1 MNIIAALCLGI
12 GLSAACGFRVFI
24 PPLALSIAAHGGML
38 QLSSEWE
45 WLGSESAIT
54 TLSIAAT
61 VEVFAYFIPW
71 VSNFLDSIEI
81 LLAPIAGMFMTA
93 STLSMAGDFDPTLLW
108 ILTVI
113 VGGATAETVELT
125 TSVTRLA
132 TSVSTAGMGS
142 PIIGLVEAISSAII
156 SILAISLPILSTLL
170 VIFLLIY
177 GIRRI
182 LKFIAKRKRRRKM
195 KDVVDEG

>member
-24 PPLALSIAAHGGML
+24 PPLALSMAAHGGML
-38 QLSSEWE
+38 QLSSEWQ
-45 WLGSESAIT
+45 WLATQNAIT
-54 TLSIAAT
+54 ILSIAAT
-61 VEVFAYFIPW
+61 IEVFAYFIPW

-81 LLAPIAGMFMTA
+81 AVAPIAGMFMTA
-93 STLSMAGDFDPTLLW
+93 STLSMAGDFDPTLWW

-132 TSVSTAGMGS
+132 ASVSTAGMGG
-142 PIIGLVEAISSAII
+142 PIVGFVEAISSIVI
-156 SILAISLPILSTLL
+156 SILAITLPILSTLL
-170 VIFLLIY
+170 VIFLIIY

-195 KDVVDEG
+195 NNVVD

>member
-61 VEVFAYFIPW
+61 VEVFAYFLPW

-142 PIIGLVEAISSAII
+142 PIVGLVEAISSAII

-195 KDVVDEG
+195 RDVVDEG

>member
-38 QLSSEWE
+38 QLSSDWQ
-45 WLGSESAIT
+45 WLTTQNAII

-61 VEVFAYFIPW
+61 VEVLAYFIPW

-81 LLAPIAGMFMTA
+81 GLAPIVGMFITA
-93 STLSMAGDFDPTLLW
+93 STLSIAGDFDPTFLW

-113 VGGATAETVELT
+113 AGGATAETVELGT
-125 TSVTRLA
+125 SISRLGTSVT
-132 TSVSTAGMGS
+132 TAGMGG
-142 PIIGLVEAISSAII
+142 PIVGFVEAISSIVI
-156 SILAISLPILSTLL
+156 SILAIALPTLTMLL
-170 VIFLLIY
+170 VIFLIIY
-177 GIRRI
+177 GTRRI
-182 LKFIAKRKRRRKM
+182 FKFIAKRKRRRKM
-195 KDVVDEG
+195 KNSLD

>member
-81 LLAPIAGMFMTA
+81 LLAPIAGMIMTA

-108 ILTVI
+108 ILTI
-113 VGGATAETVELT
+113 ITGGATAETVELT

-132 TSVSTAGMGS
+132 TSVSTAGMGG

-170 VIFLLIY
+170 VILLLIY
-177 GIRRI
+177 SVRRI

-195 KDVVDEG
+195 NNVTD

>member
-24 PPLALSIAAHGGML
+24 PPLALSMAAHGGML

-108 ILTVI
+108 ILTI
-113 VGGATAETVELT
+113 IAGGATAETVELT

-142 PIIGLVEAISSAII
+142 PIVGLVEAISSAII

-182 LKFIAKRKRRRKM
+182 LKFIAKRKRRRKINNIA
-195 KDVVDEG
+195 D

>member
-38 QLSSEWE
+38 TLSSEWE

-81 LLAPIAGMFMTA
+81 LLAPIAGMIMTA

-108 ILTVI
+108 ILTI
-113 VGGATAETVELT
+113 ITGGATAETVELT
-125 TSVTRLA
+125 TSVTRLTA
-132 TSVSTAGMGS
+132 SVSTAGMGG

-177 GIRRI
+177 SVRRI

-195 KDVVDEG
+195 NNITD

>member
-61 VEVFAYFIPW
+61 VEVFAYFLPW

-81 LLAPIAGMFMTA
+81 LLAPIAGMIMTA

-108 ILTVI
+108 ILTI
-113 VGGATAETVELT
+113 ITGGATAETVELT

-132 TSVSTAGMGS
+132 TSVSTAGMGG

-177 GIRRI
+177 CVRRI

-195 KDVVDEG
+195 NNVVD

>member
-81 LLAPIAGMFMTA
+81 LLAPIAGMIMTA

-108 ILTVI
+108 ILTI
-113 VGGATAETVELT
+113 ITGGATAETVELT

-132 TSVSTAGMGS
+132 TSVSTAGMGG

-177 GIRRI
+177 SVRQI

-195 KDVVDEG
+195 NNVVDEG

>member
-12 GLSAACGFRVFI
+12 GLSAACGFRIFI
-24 PPLALSIAAHGGML
+24 PPLALSMAAHGGML
-38 QLSSEWE
+38 QLSSDWQ
-45 WLGSESAIT
+45 WLATQNAVT

-61 VEVFAYFIPW
+61 VEVLAYFIPW
-71 VSNFLDSIEI
+71 LSNFLDSIEI
-81 LLAPIAGMFMTA
+81 GVAPIAGMFMTA
-93 STLSMAGDFDPTLLW
+93 STLSMAGDFDPTFLW
-108 ILTVI
+108 IVTVI
-113 VGGATAETVELT
+113 AGGATAETVELAT
-125 TSVTRLA
+125 SITRLTASVT
-132 TSVSTAGMGS
+132 TAGMGG
-142 PIIGLVEAISSAII
+142 PIVGFVEAISSIII

-195 KDVVDEG
+195 RDAVD

>member
-38 QLSSEWE
+38 TLSSDWQ
-45 WLGSESAIT
+45 WLASQNAIT
-54 TLSIAAT
+54 ALSIAAT
-61 VEVFAYFIPW
+61 VEVLAYFIPW

-81 LLAPIAGMFMTA
+81 GIAPIAGMFMTA
-93 STLSMAGDFDPTLLW
+93 SSLSMAGDFDPTLLW

-113 VGGATAETVELT
+113 AGGVTAETVELGT
-125 TSVTRLA
+125 SITRLSASVT
-132 TSVSTAGMGS
+132 TAGMGG
-142 PIIGLVEAISSAII
+142 PIVGFVEAISSIII

-170 VIFLLIY
+170 VIFLIIY

-182 LKFIAKRKRRRKM
+182 FKFIAKRKRRRKM
-195 KDVVDEG
+195 KDVVD

>member
-45 WLGSESAIT
+45 WLASESAIT
-54 TLSIAAT
+54 ILSIAAT

-81 LLAPIAGMFMTA
+81 AIAPIAGMFMTA

-113 VGGATAETVELT
+113 VGGATAETVELGT
-125 TSVTRLA
+125 SITRLGASVT
-132 TSVSTAGMGS
+132 TAGMGS
-142 PIIGLVEAISSAII
+142 PIVGFVEAISSIVI
-156 SILAISLPILSTLL
+156 SILAIALPILSTLL

-182 LKFIAKRKRRRKM
+182 LKFIVKRKRRRKM
-195 KDVVDEG
+195 KDNI